1 MSVMTEFT
9 IVTMIGRPVDE
20 VFAVITDLAQTPV
33 WTPGLS
39 EVRQTSDG
47 PLAPGAAI
55 VYTGTFLGRSFKS
68 HAVCTGLTENKLFA
82 TKTTTAPFYL
92 EVQTALEPTADGT
105 RVTSVYRGES
115 RGFVKLAEP
124 LVVRMG
130 RKQFETSNENLRT
143 LLEDRALSPHSS

>member
-1 MSVMTEFT
+1 MNEFT

-20 VFAVITDLAQTPV
+20 VFAVITDLAQMPV

-47 PLAPGAAI
+47 PLEVGATL
-55 VYTGTFLGRSFKS
+55 VYIGTFLGRSFES
-68 HAVCTGLTENKLFA
+68 QAVCTGLTENKLFA

-92 EVQTALEPTADGT
+92 EVETTLEPTADGT

-124 LVVRMG
+124 LVIRMG
-130 RKQFETSNENLRT
+130 RKQFETAYENLRT
-143 LLEDRALSPHSS
+143 LMEEGALSPHGT

>member
-1 MSVMTEFT
+1 MNEFT

-20 VFAVITDLAQTPV
+20 VFAAITDLAQTPM

-47 PLAPGAAI
+47 PLAPGATI
-55 VYTGTFLGRSFKS
+55 VFTGTFFGRSFKS
-68 HAVCTGLTENKLFA
+68 NAVCTGLTENKLFA

-92 EVQTALEPTADGT
+92 EVETALEPTPDGT
-105 RVTSVYRGES
+105 QVTSIYRGES

-124 LVVRMG
+124 LVIRMG
-130 RKQFETSNENLRT
+130 RKQFETANENLRI
-143 LLEDRALSPHSS
+143 LLEDRALSPHGS